1 MSETAPSVDAGAAR
15 RLTLPSWSS
24 IGDVAIQWAVILALA
39 ALWQGV
45 SSAKLVDPF
54 LLPPLSEVLQRL
66 WGDLLGGTAVFDLA
80 KTLYRAL
87 AGFGLAAASAIPIGV
102 VMSRSRALRWFVDP
116 LISIG
121 FPMPKIA
128 FLPIFILWF
137 GIYDSSKI
145 IMIAFSAFFP
155 IVAATVA
162 GTSSVDRWPL
172 WSARALGASERDL
185 LWEIIL
191 PAASPQILTGLQIA
205 LPVALITTIV
215 TEMMMGGS
223 GVGGSMITAG
233 RFADSVGV
241 FAGVIEIS
249 ALGFLVIYALQRIR
263 SRLLAWHPEAAH
275 R

>member
-1 MSETAPSVDAGAAR
+1 M
-15 RLTLPSWSS
+15 
-24 IGDVAIQWAVILALA
+24 GDVAIQWLVIVALA
-39 ALWQGV
+39 ALWQAV
-45 SSAKLVDPF
+45 ASAKLVDPF
-54 LLPPLSEVLQRL
+54 LLPPLSQVLHR
-66 WGDLLGGTAVFDLA
+66 LGGDILAGTALVDLSL
-80 KTLYRAL
+80 TLYRAL
-87 AGFGLAAASAIPIGV
+87 VGFAVAAVLAIPLGV
-102 VMSRSRALRWFVDP
+102 LMSRSRALRWFVDP
-116 LISIG
+116 IISVG

-137 GIYDSSKI
+137 GLYDSSKI

-155 IVAATVA
+155 IVSATVA

-205 LPVALITTIV
+205 LPVALITTVV

-241 FAGVIEIS
+241 FSGLIEIS
-249 ALGFLVIYALQRIR
+249 ALGFVVIYALQRIR
-263 SRLLAWHPEAAH
+263 ARLLAWHPESAH